1 MTAVADTALD
11 SVLDV
16 LRTRRDFVVI
26 AVTYPHRWR
35 TGSEYVR
42 RRVEAYASAGLRGV
56 VVDYSPLNVS
66 EPYLSQDDAAP
77 VAVIRP
83 ADLVSTLDAV
93 AQSGSP
99 VLAHSPT
106 PQALDELHDRIPGD
120 RLAVWF
126 HGYEV
131 RDYRRLQGNSTT
143 REMFAIRHIR
153 DAQNRDRFRAAAP
166 VFTDPAVTKVFVSRT
181 QVRYSEFDVGV
192 AATNVEVI
200 PNHIDTDTYRARE
213 RSPEE
218 ARRIL
223 LLRGFAQRNYA
234 NDVALRALEICSRR
248 DGFSDLDITVRGYGT
263 HFRSEVAGVRQFS
276 NVSVQEGFSSPAQ
289 MAALHDAHGIFLCPT
304 RYDTQ
309 GVMLGEAMASGMASI
324 TNPVAAIPEFT
335 DDTCSLLPRG
345 NDPWAFGDA
354 LWHLVQHP
362 DVLPRLSRNAAAR
375 VERQCGRAATID
387 REIEL
392 IGALAA

>member
-1 MTAVADTALD
+1 MTAVADTAMD
-11 SVLDV
+11 AVLNT
-16 LRTRRDFVVI
+16 LRTRHDFVLV

-42 RRVEAYASAGLRGV
+42 SRVEAYAAAGLQGV
-56 VVDYSPLNVS
+56 VVDYSPLNVA
-66 EPYLSQDDAAP
+66 EPHVSQDDAAP

-83 ADLVSTLDAV
+83 DDLPAALDAI
-93 AQSGSP
+93 AASGSP

-106 PQALDELHDRIPGD
+106 PQALDELHARVPAG
-120 RLAVWF
+120 RLATWF

-131 RDYRRLQGNSTT
+131 RDYRRLQRNSGTE
-143 REMFAIRHIR
+143 EMFAIRHIR
-153 DAQNRDRFRAAAP
+153 DAQNQDRFRAAAP
-166 VFTDPAVTKVFVSRT
+166 VFSDPAVTKVFVSET
-181 QVRYSEFDVGV
+181 QRRYSEFDVGV
-192 AATNVEVI
+192 EAAGVAII
-200 PNHIDTDTYRARE
+200 PNHIDTDTYRPRE
-213 RSPEE
+213 RRPEE

-248 DGFSDLDITVRGYGT
+248 DGFSDLEITVRGYGK
-263 HFRSEVAGVRQFS
+263 HFSSEVAGVRQFS
-276 NVSVQEGFSSPAQ
+276 NVTVEEGFSSPAQ

-309 GVMLGEAMASGMASI
+309 GVMLGEAMASGMATI
-324 TNPVAAIPEFT
+324 TNPVAAIPDFT

-345 NDPWAFGDA
+345 NDPWAFADA

-362 DVLPRLSRNAAAR
+362 ELMPELSRNAAAR
-375 VERQCGRAATID
+375 VERQCGAAATID
-387 REIEL
+387 KEIEL
-392 IGALAA
+392 IGGLSA

>member
-1 MTAVADTALD
+1 
-11 SVLDV
+11 
-16 LRTRRDFVVI
+16 LRERHDFVLV

-42 RRVEAYASAGLRGV
+42 SRADAYAAAGLRGV
-56 VVDYSPLNVS
+56 VVDYSPLNVA
-66 EPYLSQDDAAP
+66 EPHMESDTTP

-83 ADLVSTLDAV
+83 TDLPAALEAI
-93 AQSGSP
+93 AAAGSP

-106 PQALDELHDRIPGD
+106 PQALDELHARIPGE

-131 RDYRRLQGNSTT
+131 RDYRRLQCNATT
-143 REMFAIRHIR
+143 EELFAIRHIR

-166 VFTDPAVTKVFVSRT
+166 VFTDPAVTKVFVSDIQR
-181 QVRYSEFDVGV
+181 QYSEFDVGV
-192 AATNVEVI
+192 AATRVEVI
-200 PNHIDTDTYRARE
+200 PNHIDEDTYRARE
-213 RSPEE
+213 RRPDE

-223 LLRGFAQRNYA
+223 LMRGFAQRNYA

-248 DGFSDLDITVRGYGT
+248 DGFSDLEITVRGYGR
-263 HFRSEVAGVRQFS
+263 HFRSEVAAVRAFD
-276 NVSVQEGFSSPAQ
+276 NVTVTEGFSSPAQ
-289 MAALHDAHGIFLCPT
+289 MAALHDAHGVFLCPT

-309 GVMLGEAMASGMASI
+309 GVMLGEAMASGMATI

-345 NDPWAFGDA
+345 NDPWAFADA
-354 LWHLVQHP
+354 LWELVQDP
-362 DVLPRLSRNAAAR
+362 GRLPSLSRNAAER
-375 VERQCGRAATID
+375 VRRQCGTAATID

-392 IGALAA
+392 IRGLTP

>member
-1 MTAVADTALD
+1 MTGPVAPTET
-11 SVLDV
+11 VLDV
-16 LRTRRDFVVI
+16 LGTRHDFVLV

-42 RRVEAYASAGLRGV
+42 RRADAYAAAGLHGV
-56 VVDYSPLNVS
+56 VVDYSPLNVA
-66 EPYLSQDDAAP
+66 EPHMASDTTP

-83 ADLVSTLDAV
+83 ADLPSALEAI
-93 AQSGSP
+93 AASGSP

-106 PQALDELHDRIPGD
+106 PQALDELHARIPGE

-131 RDYRRLQGNSTT
+131 RDYRRLQCNATT
-143 REMFAIRHIR
+143 EELFAIRHIR

-166 VFTDPAVTKVFVSRT
+166 VFTDPAVTKVFVSDIQR
-181 QVRYSEFDVGV
+181 QYSEFDVGV
-192 AATNVEVI
+192 AATRVEGI
-200 PNHIDTDTYRARE
+200 PNHIDEDTYRARE
-213 RSPEE
+213 RRPDE

-223 LLRGFAQRNYA
+223 LMRGFAQRNYA

-248 DGFSDLDITVRGYGT
+248 DGFSDLEITVRGYGR
-263 HFRSEVAGVRQFS
+263 HFRSEVAAVRSFD
-276 NVSVQEGFSSPAQ
+276 NVTVEEGFSSPAQ
-289 MAALHDAHGIFLCPT
+289 MAALHDAHGVFLCPT

-309 GVMLGEAMASGMASI
+309 GVMLGEAMASGMATI

-345 NDPWAFGDA
+345 NDPWAFADA
-354 LWHLVQHP
+354 LWELVQDP
-362 DVLPRLSRNAAAR
+362 ERMPALSRNAAAR
-375 VERQCGRAATID
+375 VRRQCGTAATID

-392 IGALAA
+392 IRGLTP